1 MSRLVSPSL
10 GPPIAQVTSVSPP
23 SRSSPRQPHL
33 SVHGT
38 LADVPGRHLEDL
50 SPARISMP
58 LMSSPA
64 NPAGGWCVGS
74 LDSSGALAMEAMPTG
89 HAERMARHRKWIQ
102 ETPRATRS
110 PPSQHRNNLPH
121 ISATSFNSS
130 PHNCQECAKLQEA
143 NAQLREAHFCVEKQH
158 DVIQADTAVLR
169 QQLKHLLVRASAAE
183 DDRDA
188 LVRDKEQLAITN
200 NLLHGKIQ
208 GYAAAATEENKDA
221 EQKQIKQLEER
232 LQASAMANEAL
243 GESVAELKQRCV
255 DLLLE
260 RDDLQDTVRAQE
272 ILARSLQDKIAALE
286 RTPPQSERFPLNFRK
301 VQSDL
306 PNIRTVDK
314 STITE
319 GTGASKEA
327 NRNEGKFQ
335 DPLDKLEQELRRMEE
350 DERGWE
356 AAQKKETRQEREKEG
371 LLRVKEESD
380 GEKGGRAKHEER
392 WMQDAWKRNETDMMA
407 TPAMSGET
415 KKDLSADLR
424 QEHRILKHKEQES
437 SRKHQ
442 DQAIWTRST
451 QEPSY
456 V

>member
-1 MSRLVSPSL
+1 
-10 GPPIAQVTSVSPP
+10 
-23 SRSSPRQPHL
+23 
-33 SVHGT
+33 
-38 LADVPGRHLEDL
+38 
-50 SPARISMP
+50 MP

-64 NPAGGWCVGS
+64 NPGGGWCVGS

-89 HAERMARHRKWIQ
+89 HAERVARHRQWIQ
-102 ETPRATRS
+102 ETPRATS
-110 PPSQHRNNLPH
+110 TPPSQHRNNVPH

-130 PHNCQECAKLQEA
+130 PKPNNCQECAKLQEA
-143 NAQLREAHFCVEKQH
+143 NAQLREAHFCVEMQH

-169 QQLKHLLVRASAAE
+169 QQLAHLRVRASAAE

-188 LVRDKEQLAITN
+188 LARDKEQLAITN

-272 ILARSLQDKIAALE
+272 ILARSLQEKIAALE
-286 RTPPQSERFPLNFRK
+286 RSLPKSERFPLGLK
-301 VQSDL
+301 VQAV
-306 PNIRTVDK
+306 NQEIRTVDK

-319 GTGASKEA
+319 GTGASKAA

-335 DPLDKLEQELRRMEE
+335 DPLDQLEQKLRKMEE

-356 AAQKKETRQEREKEG
+356 AAQKNGIRQEREKDG

-380 GEKGGRAKHEER
+380 GEKRGIAERER

-407 TPAMSGET
+407 TRAMSGET
-415 KKDLSADLR
+415 QKDLSEDLR
-424 QEHRILKHKEQES
+424 QEHGILKQKEQES
-437 SRKHQ
+437 SLKH
-442 DQAIWTRST
+442 QAIWTRST
-451 QEPSY
+451 QNPSY

>member
-1 MSRLVSPSL
+1 M
-10 GPPIAQVTSVSPP
+10 
-23 SRSSPRQPHL
+23 
-33 SVHGT
+33 
-38 LADVPGRHLEDL
+38 
-50 SPARISMP
+50 
-58 LMSSPA
+58 
-64 NPAGGWCVGS
+64 
-74 LDSSGALAMEAMPTG
+74 
-89 HAERMARHRKWIQ
+89 
-102 ETPRATRS
+102 
-110 PPSQHRNNLPH
+110 
-121 ISATSFNSS
+121 
-130 PHNCQECAKLQEA
+130 
-143 NAQLREAHFCVEKQH
+143 
-158 DVIQADTAVLR
+158 
-169 QQLKHLLVRASAAE
+169 
-183 DDRDA
+183 
-188 LVRDKEQLAITN
+188 
-200 NLLHGKIQ
+200 
-208 GYAAAATEENKDA
+208 
-221 EQKQIKQLEER
+221 
-232 LQASAMANEAL
+232 
-243 GESVAELKQRCV
+243 

-392 WMQDAWKRNETDMMA
+392 CLLYTSPSPRDKRQSRM
-407 TPAMSGET
+407 PS
-415 KKDLSADLR
+415 SA
-424 QEHRILKHKEQES
+424 
-437 SRKHQ
+437 
-442 DQAIWTRST
+442 
-451 QEPSY
+451 
-456 V
+456 